1 MVRTFAMARSDPQQD
16 PRQGGT
22 AEPAEPPR
30 LRLLRRLVTA
40 LTLTLILG
48 VITIVGL
55 LVIRLGP
62 AATAIP
68 VPESVRL
75 PPGERAGAVTL
86 GRDWVAVV
94 TTDAEGIERI
104 RVLDR
109 TTGAERAVTEIR
121 PAE

>member
-1 MVRTFAMARSDPQQD
+1 M
-16 PRQGGT
+16 
-22 AEPAEPPR
+22 
-30 LRLLRRLVTA
+30 TA

-68 VPESVRL
+68 VPETVRL
-75 PPGERAGAVTL
+75 PPGESAGAVTL
-86 GRDWVAVV
+86 GRDWIAIV
-94 TTDAEGIERI
+94 TTDAEGRERI

-109 TTGAERAVTEIR
+109 TTGAERAMTEIR
-121 PAE
+121 PIE